1 VSIEGDINMLS
12 ILSGEKIASLTKGL
26 ISAKKQM
33 GASSID
39 LTVQSV
45 SLINQGGH
53 LDFGGS
59 EYKEASVS
67 PLAPVKN
74 TPDEP
79 YGWWALDSGT
89 CLIHFNEIITPPE
102 NSLIMIFPHER
113 IVAAGISHP
122 TIVVDKVDE
131 NLCVSLHVGPEGISI
146 KENAR
151 VSKAVVFVPEIG
163 NES

>member
-1 VSIEGDINMLS
+1 MLS

-33 GASSID
+33 SACSMD
-39 LTVQSV
+39 LTVRSV
-45 SLINQGGH
+45 SLISLGGH

-67 PLAPVKN
+67 PLAPFKN
-74 TPDEP
+74 TPEEP
-79 YGWWALDSGT
+79 YGWWKLHS
-89 CLIHFNEIITPPE
+89 CLLLIRFNEVLTPPE
-102 NSLIMIFPHER
+102 KSLVMVFPHER

-122 TIVVDKVDE
+122 TIVVEKVDE
-131 NLCVSLHVGPEGISI
+131 NLCVSIRVGPEGISI

-151 VSKAVVFVPEIG
+151 VSKAVVFVPEIEG
-163 NES
+163 

>member
-1 VSIEGDINMLS
+1 MGRDIDMLS

-33 GASSID
+33 SACSMD
-39 LTVQSV
+39 LTVRSV
-45 SLINQGGH
+45 SLINLGGH

-74 TPDEP
+74 TPEEP
-79 YGWWALDSGT
+79 YGWWKLHS
-89 CLIHFNEIITPPE
+89 CNFLIHFNEIITPPE
-102 NSLIMIFPHER
+102 NSLIVIVPHER

-122 TIVVDKVDE
+122 TIVVDKIDE
-131 NLCVSLHVGPEGISI
+131 NLSVSIQVGPEGISL

-151 VSKAVVFVPEIG
+151 LSKAMVFVPEIG
-163 NES
+163 G

>member
-1 VSIEGDINMLS
+1 MLS
-12 ILSGEKIASLTKGL
+12 ILSGEKIASLTKGRL

-33 GASSID
+33 SASSMD
-39 LTVQSV
+39 LTVRSV
-45 SLINQGGH
+45 SLVNLGGH

-59 EYKEASVS
+59 EYKEASAS

-74 TPDEP
+74 APEEP
-79 YGWWALDSGT
+79 YGWWKLHS
-89 CLIHFNEIITPPE
+89 CNFLIRFNEIITPPE
-102 NSLIMIFPHER
+102 KSLIMIVPHER

-131 NLCVSLHVGPEGISI
+131 HLCVSIHVGSEGISI

-151 VSKAVVFVPEIG
+151 VSKAVVFVPEMQG
-163 NES
+163 

>member
-1 VSIEGDINMLS
+1 MLS

-33 GASSID
+33 NACSMD
-39 LTVQSV
+39 LTVRSV
-45 SLINQGGH
+45 SLISLGGH

-59 EYKEASVS
+59 EYKEASAA
-67 PLAPVKN
+67 PLVPEKKASE
-74 TPDEP
+74 EP

-89 CLIHFNEIITPPE
+89 YLIHFNETITPPE
-102 NSLIMIFPHER
+102 NSLIMVFPHER

-122 TIVVDKVDE
+122 TIVVDKMDE
-131 NLCVSLHVGPEGISI
+131 NLCVSLHVGPEGISL

-151 VSKAVVFVPEIG
+151 VSKAVVFVPEI
-163 NES
+163 

>member
-1 VSIEGDINMLS
+1 MLS

-33 GASSID
+33 SASSMD
-39 LTVQSV
+39 LTIRSV
-45 SLINQGGH
+45 SLVNLGGH

-59 EYKEASVS
+59 EYKEASAA

-74 TPDEP
+74 TPEEP
-79 YGWWALDSGT
+79 YGWWKLHS
-89 CLIHFNEIITPPE
+89 CNFLIRFNEIITAPQ

-131 NLCVSLHVGPEGISI
+131 NLCISIHVGPEGISI

-151 VSKAVVFVPEIG
+151 VSRAVVFVSEISG
-163 NES
+163 